1 MFPLLFHHFLRRTA
15 QYFSQNRTAKITTA
29 GLFILLLL
37 SLSAALFSFFLHGFR
52 YLSLSGYFKDAIFL
66 YLSELF
72 MLTIFILVFISALI
86 TGLFSL
92 FSGKDKVLLALSP
105 QFSVIPS
112 LILTRMFLASLW
124 PILILVFPS
133 LVALSLVYPLSFFG
147 ASCIILALTCFVA
160 LAVISALSL
169 IFLIAQMLFF
179 FQRKFLTQGSLV
191 LITLLLSTVFV
202 FAAWQNIRSVSLN
215 SLFAVEALEDTTADI
230 ALIQSH
236 FSLLPSH
243 PAALAFFAAS
253 HDTPLSLLRNTGII
267 FLFLCI
273 AFVPFLILRKYHLSL
288 WQHFQESASA
298 QKSSSRSFSSTLT
311 HASGPLD
318 ALFRKEI
325 VTFFRN
331 ARGMTWF
338 GFFCL
343 IWLIQSGSIFI
354 LNHQLSMRPQALPY
368 VVIAFQI
375 AAAIYFV
382 NMFVLRFA
390 FPSFSMEQKMSWV
403 IESAPL
409 SRTKIFLARISFYV
423 PLLVLLGLLF
433 SLLNTF
439 IITLSP
445 IQSLLVLGVIS
456 LASATVTL
464 YGLALG
470 AMFPNFETDDP
481 EFLSTS
487 LPGLTFIFTSVLYG
501 GSIAIALRGDFIT
514 GEPYKLILFLF
525 FSLLVSLLSIA
536 IPLRYFRN
544 KR

>member
-29 GLFILLLL
+29 GLFLLLLL

-52 YLSLSGYFKDAIFL
+52 FLSLSGYFKDAIFL

-92 FSGKDKVLLALSP
+92 FSGKDKILLALSP
-105 QFSVIPS
+105 RFSAIPS
-112 LILTRMFLASLW
+112 LVLTRMFLASLW
-124 PILILVFPS
+124 PIFILVFPS
-133 LVALSLVYPLSFFG
+133 LLALSLVYPLSFFG

-179 FQRKFLTQGSLV
+179 FQKKFLTQSALV
-191 LITLLLSTVFV
+191 FATLLLSTFFI
-202 FAAWQNIRSVSLN
+202 FATWQNIRSVSLN
-215 SLFAVEALEDTTADI
+215 TLFAAEALESTTADI
-230 ALIQSH
+230 SLIQSH

-253 HDTPLSLLRNTGII
+253 HNDPELLLQNTGII
-267 FLFLCI
+267 FLLLCVAYI
-273 AFVPFLILRKYHLSL
+273 PFLLLKKYHLSL
-288 WQHFQESASA
+288 WQHFQETTSAEN
-298 QKSSSRSFSSTLT
+298 SSSRSFPSALS

-343 IWLIQSGSIFI
+343 IWLIQSGSISI
-354 LNHQLSMRPQALPY
+354 LNHQLSLRPNTLPY
-368 VVIAFQI
+368 IVITFQI

-409 SRTKIFLARISFYV
+409 NRAKIFLARIGFYV

-439 IITLSP
+439 IITLAP
-445 IQSLLVLGVIS
+445 FQSLLVLGVVG

-470 AMFPNFETDDP
+470 ALFPNFETDDP

-501 GSIAIALRGDFIT
+501 GCSAAALRNLFVS
-514 GEPYKLILFLF
+514 GESHMLILFLF
-525 FSLLVSLLSIA
+525 FSLLVSFFSIA
-536 IPLRYFRN
+536 LPLRYFQ
-544 KR
+544 K